1 MKAVIRSVAG
11 RRFEVDADTGD
22 TLKDLLRKACSIGSY
37 NYHGSKFVLRGNV
50 LGLDAKVEEVI
61 ADGEILFL
69 VAAKAQYGSTND
81 DGSPKACAVTSPHK
95 TPARELAAQ
104 RDFSGPEFD
113 GPLPLLHRQGMAQLD
128 SALQRRGADGDFEEL
143 LRMHPTMTHVR
154 QVVQA
159 DNSLLEPILRQIQKI
174 AVPLVNAIAT
184 HRIAFR
190 RILNTPVNAEPAP
203 DEPLDEAE
211 ARQLWDQDDMSERSD
226 EAAEAG
232 VAMQDVEL
240 TAEEEEAVLRVVS
253 LGQQNGLGPFPREL
267 VLQVFLDA
275 GRNEHLAAQYLIDYS
290 MFDPLAFALAQRQ
303 AALQAQHTQQSQQQG
318 EGAADAAA
326 QGAEGQR
333 DAIAAAR
340 KSVSSGEEVD
350 TGSLLRVL
358 ESSIAR
364 LGGAEEAKAAARE
377 IHADAAHVL
386 LTHAVDKNDMQL
398 QFLLHEH
405 LALATCAE
413 RFASAAGQLL
423 PPDARA
429 GPALSFDRLHAVAK
443 REGCDCLLL
452 HCADARLC
460 LWQLRHDAP
469 VGSPD
474 ALVLRRSDTL
484 GPREQ
489 SMLRSAP
496 KELAA
501 SLSASAGSAS
511 VRMWTLLHRLHA
523 LIFGEC
529 NDWMP
534 RRVNIVSTLALP
546 FHALTPQGG
555 VPLGR
560 GRVVMQSPSLVWLE
574 HAQRLAQRP
583 VSAGRSA
590 PLRSSAPDEV
600 RNGAVRR
607 PLAARLQP
615 QTLVPV
621 DSLEAREPLA
631 VWQVSA
637 ASAAPARPPGIVDLV
652 VGVGSTVRETEGD
665 WDAAVELWDS
675 GLAGPWCCS
684 ACIPV
689 LPHVG
694 ETPEQQPR
702 TQPPLPPLPTP
713 PPAGGGVGNV
723 LCRLMAEGRRKAD
736 AYAAAVA
743 AASEGPPQGWVA
755 WTLVGT
761 SLALGGRRAHVDPS
775 GLRQTQGYRFLDQ
788 HAMHKVF
795 DEMARFLLSERPEDP
810 VDALLRFMEANQD
823 GLNRLS
829 QTGSGSPPKP

>member
-1 MKAVIRSVAG
+1 MRANIRSVAG
-11 RRFEVDADTGD
+11 RKFEVDADVD
-22 TLKDLLRKACSIGSY
+22 APLKELLRKACSIGSY
-37 NYHGSKFVLRGNV
+37 NYHGSKLVLRGSV
-50 LGLDAKVEEVI
+50 LDIDAKVGEVI
-61 ADGEILFL
+61 NEGEVLFL

-81 DGSPKACAVTSPHK
+81 DGSPKACAATSPHK

-128 SALQRRGADGDFEEL
+128 SALQRRGAADGDFEEL

-154 QVVQA
+154 EVVQM

-174 AVPLVNAIAT
+174 AVPLVQAIAT

-190 RILNTPVNAEPAP
+190 RLLNTPVNATEPAP
-203 DEPLDEAE
+203 DEPLDEMEVE
-211 ARQLWDQDDMSERSD
+211 ARQLWDQDDETERSD
-226 EAAEAG
+226 EAAEGG
-232 VAMQDVEL
+232 VAIQDVEL

-303 AALQAQHTQQSQQQG
+303 AALQAQHTQQQPQPQG
-318 EGAADAAA
+318 GEPGPDAAA

-333 DAIAAAR
+333 DAIATAR
-340 KSVSSGEEVD
+340 KSLTSGEEVD
-350 TGSLLRVL
+350 TGALLRVL
-358 ESSIAR
+358 ESSVAR

-377 IHADAAHVL
+377 MHADAAHVL
-386 LTHAVDKNDMQL
+386 LTHAVDKNDMQM
-398 QFLLHEH
+398 QFIIHEH
-405 LALATCAE
+405 MALATCAE
-413 RFASAAGQLL
+413 RFSSAAGQLL
-423 PPDARA
+423 PPDAKA
-429 GPALSFDRLHAVAK
+429 GPALTFERLHAVAR
-443 REGCDCLLL
+443 REGCDCLFL

-469 VGSPD
+469 AGSPD

-496 KELAA
+496 KDLAVGM
-501 SLSASAGSAS
+501 SLSAGAS
-511 VRMWTLLHRLHA
+511 VRMWTVLHRLHA
-523 LIFGEC
+523 MILGEC

-534 RRVNIVSTLALP
+534 RRVNIISTLGLP

-583 VSAGRSA
+583 VSAGRNA

-600 RNGAVRR
+600 RSGAVRR

-631 VWQVSA
+631 VWQIST
-637 ASAAPARPPGIVDLV
+637 ASPAPAKPPGIVDLV
-652 VGVGSTVRETEGD
+652 VGVGSGVRETEGD
-665 WDAAVELWDS
+665 WDTAVDLWDA

-684 ACIPV
+684 ACIPL
-689 LPHVG
+689 LPHVADVPG
-694 ETPEQQPR
+694 QQPL
-702 TQPPLPPLPTP
+702 TQPPLP
-713 PPAGGGVGNV
+713 
-723 LCRLMAEGRRKAD
+723 
-736 AYAAAVA
+736 
-743 AASEGPPQGWVA
+743 
-755 WTLVGT
+755 
-761 SLALGGRRAHVDPS
+761 
-775 GLRQTQGYRFLDQ
+775 
-788 HAMHKVF
+788 
-795 DEMARFLLSERPEDP
+795 
-810 VDALLRFMEANQD
+810 
-823 GLNRLS
+823 
-829 QTGSGSPPKP
+829 